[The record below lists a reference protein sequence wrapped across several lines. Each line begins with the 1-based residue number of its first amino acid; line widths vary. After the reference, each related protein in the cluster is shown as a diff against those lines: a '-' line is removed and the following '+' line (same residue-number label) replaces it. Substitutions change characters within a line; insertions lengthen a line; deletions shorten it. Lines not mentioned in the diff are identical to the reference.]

1 MDSVSQIRSQFSVI
15 IIVTVKHYMYSD
27 WQALIWYH
35 VTLEMAQKCCESEW
49 VGQHTHFI
57 LTVGR
62 IWYIHVYIASCY
74 VSGILALINMSV
86 CMHISV
92 PHRFQPCNMT
102 IKLASSKM
110 LAMSLFNFNLIA
122 TVIHQVMA
130 VARSLPTSAVL
141 VLLPDF
147 GMVRIHAPYQ
157 GSGNGTRSCDLLYSS
172 TFDTMHR

>member
-1 MDSVSQIRSQFSVI
+1 
-15 IIVTVKHYMYSD
+15 
-27 WQALIWYH
+27 
-35 VTLEMAQKCCESEW
+35 MAQKCCESEW

-130 VARSLPTSAVL
+130 VARSLPTSASCISLASRFWYGTYMHHTKGLGMGLGPVTCYTP
-141 VLLPDF
+141 VLLTPCI
-147 GMVRIHAPYQ
+147 GNLQSMSLMVNVKTTTACR
-157 GSGNGTRSCDLLYSS
+157 
-172 TFDTMHR
+172 